1 MTLCRVVFRALCIQL
16 TGLVRQNYQSISRW
30 LLLQAKCYNVKE
42 WWYWIGWETGN
53 HLHESSTNVASIGLA
68 SYSEFSWRHRYEHQ
82 IQRAESWLI
91 YFSRQHFLTPSPS
104 LLGKWG
110 RGGRWEA
117 ETADCP
123 QKLNSSQAETLK
135 REPSLKFQGCLTLHG
150 KVAVKI
156 HILRI
161 SKCCFL
167 CSDPNLS
174 LFGT

>member
-42 WWYWIGWETGN
+42 WWYWIGWETGS

-91 YFSRQHFLTPSPS
+91 YFSRQHFPTPSPS

-110 RGGRWEA
+110 RGGDERLKQLIVHRSWTVA
-117 ETADCP
+117 RL
-123 QKLNSSQAETLK
+123 KLWNENLVWSS
-135 REPSLKFQGCLTLHG
+135 
-150 KVAVKI
+150 KVASPFMAKLLWRFI
-156 HILRI
+156 
-161 SKCCFL
+161 F
-167 CSDPNLS
+167 
-174 LFGT
+174 